1 MKQFSVEIQLDD
13 YSNYHKVPMAT
24 LELTEDVTTGVIYN
38 RTLTGGSVN
47 LTLSFKVNSIST
59 LLNYLKVIFSTSKYL
74 RVRRFSHFPAP
85 LQVICEENYYFDC
98 SVFCVEQDDNL
109 GHFTCDP
116 VTGDPV
122 CLEGWAGDDCLKSK
136 FALSKNVQ
144 ILHPGHKCH
153 AVAL

>member
-59 LLNYLKVIFSTSKYL
+59 LLNYLKVIFSISK
-74 RVRRFSHFPAP
+74 
-85 LQVICEENYYFDC
+85 
-98 SVFCVEQDDNL
+98 
-109 GHFTCDP
+109 
-116 VTGDPV
+116 
-122 CLEGWAGDDCLKSK
+122 
-136 FALSKNVQ
+136 
-144 ILHPGHKCH
+144 
-153 AVAL
+153 